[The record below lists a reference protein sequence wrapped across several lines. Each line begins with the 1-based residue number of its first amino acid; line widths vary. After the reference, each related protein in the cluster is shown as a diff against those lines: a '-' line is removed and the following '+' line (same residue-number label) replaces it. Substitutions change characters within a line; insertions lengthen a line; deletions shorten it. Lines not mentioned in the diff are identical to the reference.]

1 MIDTHISKTM
11 STKVLVSVAV
21 STLAYQVPILINPFL
36 AGNFL
41 GSNAIPAVA
50 FVSPILELN
59 FAIVFLFAVG
69 SSYLVSNYLSAS
81 NTEEARKHFSVATAS
96 TVVAMVILSIII
108 FQFRFPLADFLS
120 ETDEEISA
128 YISEYLSLLSWSFI
142 PTGFFYALDYHLR
155 SEGNLRITS
164 FCNILF
170 SCIYMVFA
178 FSFLIIFKI
187 GIRSFALAYIIST
200 IIVTL
205 IELRF
210 IQQKSLLKFINAR
223 TDFFKFLKKNINKGF
238 PIMADDLLVILFFF
252 LTNIIIITKD
262 GASGAV
268 IWGITSTFLS
278 VSVTTGTIVTE
289 SSLALGYS
297 LCASEDYVS
306 CRKMI
311 KIMRFVTYSIVFFI
325 ISFVLVFPGAI
336 LELFGETPSADSVL
350 HIRLSIPLMSM
361 FSIVIFEATNYYL
374 LNNSRRYMSIII
386 VSYLGPVILLLLF
399 IWISQDSLWISF
411 AVSSIA
417 GLALAVFVKTDVDKQ
432 FDKMSDD
439 VESLDIS
446 IQYNKKE
453 IALAVESNSRFLIKN
468 NVSKNQVEAMEHCID
483 ELSYNI
489 IKHGTRQLRDKTF
502 DLHSVCNG
510 NNVSIT
516 FRYDG
521 EPFNPIIAFNNTAI
535 DSTNKGEKPQLAL
548 RVFNYFAINPF
559 YQYRYGVNILTMS
572 IPSTQKHTGN

>member
-1 MIDTHISKTM
+1 M

-120 ETDEEISA
+120 EKNEEISA

-178 FSFLIIFKI
+178 FSFLTIFKI

-210 IQQKSLLKFINAR
+210 IQQKSLLKFINVR

-278 VSVTTGTIVTE
+278 VSVTIGTIVTE
-289 SSLALGYS
+289 SSLVLGYS
-297 LCASEDYVS
+297 LCSSEDYVS

-311 KIMRFVTYSIVFFI
+311 RIMRFVTYSIVIFI
-325 ISFVLVFPGAI
+325 VSFVFVFPGTI
-336 LELFGETPSADSVL
+336 LELFGETPSADSIL
-350 HIRLSIPLMSM
+350 NIRLSIPLMSI

-399 IWISQDSLWISF
+399 TWISF
-411 AVSSIA
+411 TVSSIA
-417 GLALAVFVKTDVDKQ
+417 GLALAVLVKTDVDKQ

-453 IALAVESNSRFLIKN
+453 IALVVENNSRFLIKN
-468 NVSKNQVEAMEHCID
+468 NVSKNQVDAIEHCID

-489 IKHGTRQLRDKTF
+489 IKHGTRQLRDKSF

-521 EPFNPIIAFNNTAI
+521 KPFNPIIVFNNTAM
-535 DSTNKGEKPQLAL
+535 DSINEEEKPQLAL
-548 RVFNYFAINPF
+548 RVFNHFAINPF
-559 YQYRYGVNILTMS
+559 YQYRYGVNILTMT
-572 IPSTQKHTGN
+572 IPST